1 MILVSVSLYL
11 YKDKFAMCVL
21 VAYRPITAS
30 PVFSK
35 LFEYSTLHKYNDT
48 LSSDSLQYGF
58 KKQHSCSRVFFGL
71 NQVVN
76 YFSVHGS
83 SVYLASSG
91 ASKAFDRVNHVKLF
105 KMLILKGLP
114 ANVIRIM
121 IDWYG
126 KTFFCC

>member
-1 MILVSVSLYL
+1 MVLKNNI
-11 YKDKFAMCVL
+11 AVL
-21 VAYRPITAS
+21 VY
-30 PVFSK
+30 
-35 LFEYSTLHKYNDT
+35 
-48 LSSDSLQYGF
+48 
-58 KKQHSCSRVFFGL
+58 FFGL

-83 SVYLASSG
+83 SVYLVSSG